1 MTTVSPRCAHCGFA
15 NPDDARFCI
24 ACGQSLVPAATGAT
38 TRLAGTPC
46 PACRT
51 VNPEDAHFCVICG
64 RGLVS
69 GTPRQQ
75 PSGHA
80 RRPAAHAPR
89 AAAPRVAPHPQP
101 WRAGTHQRHG
111 RQPNTAAIFLAGLV
125 FLLMTGVIWPG
136 ILLLIGVVKYVEASS
151 AGRQR
156 HGLQALLWLGG
167 LTILFATHTFW
178 PGIVVLALLS
188 WTLNR

>member
-1 MTTVSPRCAHCGFA
+1 
-15 NPDDARFCI
+15 
-24 ACGQSLVPAATGAT
+24 
-38 TRLAGTPC
+38 
-46 PACRT
+46 
-51 VNPEDAHFCVICG
+51 
-64 RGLVS
+64 
-69 GTPRQQ
+69 
-75 PSGHA
+75 
-80 RRPAAHAPR
+80 
-89 AAAPRVAPHPQP
+89 
-101 WRAGTHQRHG
+101 
-111 RQPNTAAIFLAGLV
+111 
-125 FLLMTGVIWPG
+125 MTGVIWPG